1 MKTSLLAFGLFVAL
15 VLPVSFAQEARVE
28 RFTKSIYGLAFNGTL
43 YFNEVFFVNQENA
56 PVAILDATARHI
68 PREAARI
75 AKILYRFVESLPDPY
90 VSIGND
96 RLYIGDLTDE
106 QLMITIDARGEN
118 VVAIKFGV
126 IVYDAFKEHLGGL
139 TAITMDAPTVGMQ
152 WDYRPPYLF
161 KFEKY
166 GVVGIVVR
174 QARLKDGRIWDFD
187 EHFVVS
193 QMSA

>member
-96 RLYIGDLTDE
+96 RLYVGDLTDE

-118 VVAIKFGV
+118 VKFGV

-152 WDYRPPYLF
+152 WDYRPP
-161 KFEKY
+161 
-166 GVVGIVVR
+166 
-174 QARLKDGRIWDFD
+174 
-187 EHFVVS
+187 
-193 QMSA
+193 